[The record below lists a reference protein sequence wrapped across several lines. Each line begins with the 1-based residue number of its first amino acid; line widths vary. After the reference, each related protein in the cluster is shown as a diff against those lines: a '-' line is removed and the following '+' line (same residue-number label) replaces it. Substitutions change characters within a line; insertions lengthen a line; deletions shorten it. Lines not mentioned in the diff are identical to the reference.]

1 MARKSMMTRTKKIEP
16 AVMEFYYK
24 IPAGTDI
31 TVDLMKDACLYNR
44 RFYRQ
49 GQYVAVQDITLS
61 STAASNATGFLTVEK
76 IPQTWVAFAAWTKAF
91 HNWKDQQDEAIADSE
106 SESAVA
112 RFRDFKIYA
121 DVDHFTNGSVRPRD
135 GAGNLL
141 PVGEWDYSQIV
152 LPNVVPDGSGS
163 TVDPQEYFLHMVGVN
178 NNAGV
183 SRGIIDGYQSSRAY
197 PQSPDPVSP
206 DLGAADNWLGY
217 MFDVGKDN
225 KEVVRNAAD
234 HNDDLPYPQTDY
246 PGAGVNMPALAVHA
260 KKGLSTNFNTTTI
273 SGGMFACG
281 LVRISNGSNV
291 EQDVVIRMVPGAA
304 RGYLAQPMLEVN

>member
-1 MARKSMMTRTKKIEP
+1 MSKIEP
-16 AVMEFYYK
+16 AVMEFYYTVA
-24 IPAGTDI
+24 AGTDI

-44 RFYRQ
+44 RFFRQ
-49 GQYVAVQDITLS
+49 GQYVGVQDITMS
-61 STAASNATGFLTVEK
+61 STTASNGTGYLTIEK
-76 IPQTWVAFAAWTKAF
+76 IPQSWVAFAAWTKAF
-91 HNWKDQQDEAIADSE
+91 HNWKDQQDEAIADSD

-121 DVDHFTNGSVRPRD
+121 DVDHFTNGSASPRD
-135 GAGNLL
+135 GAGVIL
-141 PVGEWDYSQIV
+141 PPGEWDYSEIV
-152 LPNVVPDGSGS
+152 IPNVVPDASGS
-163 TVDPQEYFLHMVGVN
+163 TVDPQEYKLHMVGVN

-234 HNDDLPYPQTDY
+234 HNDDLPYPQAEY
-246 PGAGVNMPALAVHA
+246 PGGEVNMPALAVHA
-260 KKGLSTNFNTTTI
+260 KKGVATTFNTTSI

-281 LVRISNGSNV
+281 LIRISNTSNV
-291 EQDVVIRMVPGAA
+291 DQNVVIRMLPGSA
-304 RGYLAQPMLEVN
+304 RGYMAIPMQEAN